1 MQTKDGEDFFSED
14 ADEDEYGDEG
24 GEDELDE
31 EADFAQI
38 EAQLTAKQ
46 RAKIEAS
53 GYTVK
58 EFLEGQ
64 GPELSDD
71 YDDEEE
77 GEAD

>member
-38 EAQLTAKQ
+38 EA
-46 RAKIEAS
+46 
-53 GYTVK
+53 
-58 EFLEGQ
+58 
-64 GPELSDD
+64 
-71 YDDEEE
+71 
-77 GEAD
+77 